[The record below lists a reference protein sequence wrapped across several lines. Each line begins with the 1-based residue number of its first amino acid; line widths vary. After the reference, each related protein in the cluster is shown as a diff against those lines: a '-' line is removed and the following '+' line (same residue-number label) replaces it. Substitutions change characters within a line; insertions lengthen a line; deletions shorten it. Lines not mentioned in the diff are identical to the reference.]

1 MGTDLIARRT
11 VFTSGSSTGLNF
23 LSKQRC
29 GWFNL
34 SILGFSTQK
43 QTQDH
48 IAQRYMQYT
57 TGQYWG
63 PLLYIQSR
71 KRVKEVS
78 QSHFGDYH
86 FPPFARIGGWQ
97 LSLTSSCS
105 PPTFS
110 G

>member
-11 VFTSGSSTGLNF
+11 VFTSGSSRGLNF

-43 QTQDH
+43 QTQGH

-86 FPPFARIGGWQ
+86 FPPFARIGGNF
-97 LSLTSSCS
+97 
-105 PPTFS
+105 P
-110 G
+110 